1 MSNADRSEMMYRPTE
16 SSFILDGQG
25 KPIRKAQPYG
35 PQSPTAAEELYKP
48 TWAEKEKSRKR
59 AHEVLSLKRLTIA
72 SLADDWE
79 QRTVDYVAALQ
90 HNLQQTTTLSEAIE
104 KTRRDIQQCPPGG
117 ERGRL
122 LGRLHKELMPQRKA
136 TERAGTLLGGG
147 NVALAEDLFGACAAS
162 HSSS

>member
-72 SLADDWE
+72 SLADDW
-79 QRTVDYVAALQ
+79 
-90 HNLQQTTTLSEAIE
+90 
-104 KTRRDIQQCPPGG
+104 
-117 ERGRL
+117 
-122 LGRLHKELMPQRKA
+122 
-136 TERAGTLLGGG
+136 
-147 NVALAEDLFGACAAS
+147 
-162 HSSS
+162 